1 MDHRPWTMD
10 FYRQFSEKKGYKY
23 SISVHSFSRYLPKL
37 IRMIKMSVIGNL
49 GKDALVNN
57 VNGKNVINFTVAHTE
72 KFKDAQG
79 NQKDKTIWVDCAYWT
94 DRTAVAP
101 YLKKGTQV
109 YVDGQPD
116 VRTYTTQD
124 GRNGATLSLRVASV
138 QLLGTK
144 GNDGGNSNE
153 GGGNNYQSAPP
164 ASVSALSAGELT
176 EPLDDLPF

>member
-1 MDHRPWTMD
+1 
-10 FYRQFSEKKGYKY
+10 
-23 SISVHSFSRYLPKL
+23 
-37 IRMIKMSVIGNL
+37 MIKLQVIGNL

-79 NQKDKTIWVDCAYWT
+79 NQKDKTVWVDCAYWT

-109 YVDGQPD
+109 FVDGQPD
-116 VRTYTTQD
+116 VRTYTTGD
-124 GRNGATLSLRVASV
+124 GRQGASLTLRVASV
-138 QLLGTK
+138 QLLGSRPE
-144 GNDGGNSNE
+144 GGGNE
-153 GGGNNYQSAPP
+153 GGGGSYQPAQPSYASQPP
-164 ASVSALSAGELT
+164 ASSPSAGEIT